1 MSPDLAFQHQP
12 TPPSPASSHTSSLD
26 DQVNNPT
33 ARVYFGP
40 IQSPE
45 KVLIAEAAH
54 SWNNPPSLPVCL
66 SPRISS
72 PLDSHK
78 LLSLEE
84 DENSVRE
91 MLEVGTTGLPTLT
104 TTLDEDC
111 LQDGKNVCR
120 FGVIALL
127 MLSSDIESEPTS
139 ALATKISRAHDNPS
153 PPPHM
158 QSPKQCNDGPPL
170 LALSEHH
177 HFPPP
182 AGASSTL
189 ADELLRSVPVHPPS
203 PASHESGGSLN
214 RMQTTPPPTN
224 NSADLIIFD
233 VSNLPD
239 IPLASVSNQCATRVR
254 YHPNWVF
261 RSLLSSPFLTF

>member
-1 MSPDLAFQHQP
+1 MSSDLAFQHQS
-12 TPPSPASSHTSSLD
+12 TPPSPASSPTNSLD
-26 DQVNNPT
+26 DQVNHPA

-40 IQSPE
+40 IRSPE
-45 KVLIAEAAH
+45 KILIAEAAR
-54 SWNNPPSLPVCL
+54 SWNNLSSLPVCL

-72 PLDSHK
+72 PRDSHP
-78 LLSLEE
+78 SEE
-84 DENSVRE
+84 DETAVRAI
-91 MLEVGTTGLPTLT
+91 LEAGTTDVPT

-120 FGVIALL
+120 FGVFALL
-127 MLSSDIESEPTS
+127 KLFSDIELEPTS

-153 PPPHM
+153 PPPQM
-158 QSPKQCNDGPPL
+158 QPPEQGNDDPPL
-170 LALSEHH
+170 LTLSENH

-182 AGASSTL
+182 ASSSSAT
-189 ADELLRSVPVHPPS
+189 ADELSRRVPVHPPS
-203 PASHESGGSLN
+203 PASHESGGSLD
-214 RMQTTPPPTN
+214 RLQTTSPPTN

-239 IPLASVSNQCATRVR
+239 ILLASVSHQSTTLVH
-254 YHPNWVF
+254 YHPDWVF